1 MINFVLQLIV
11 CALLLVT
18 GRAKAQTVLGGGV
31 QSNVPLLE
39 ENHNG

>member
-18 GRAKAQTVLGGGV
+18 GRANAQTMLGDV
-31 QSNVPLLE
+31 SLME